1 MRVTLSPLLRIA
13 ILVFVVCPI
22 LAWAAVRP
30 ARVILPEVGSD
41 IICVDAA
48 VCVDDVSKLDSARAL
63 YTEAVSFVAQHI
75 GGIEGRPKVVFCSTQ
90 ACADHFGLG
99 ARSAVTVG
107 QFGSVAVL
115 PFLSDEAFRY
125 YIQAFMIYDLKG
137 EIHYNNVVF
146 HLTFGLQDQSAAEP
160 LNPRRYGSRTLRDV
174 AVYRNSMFSPAQA
187 GAIVEYLKC
196 KLTAEEPDGFDAPAI
211 RQALD
216 NYWFPRAELPGA

>member
-1 MRVTLSPLLRIA
+1 MVCGNNFFCTDKMEKHKLEESIVAAFADVEAPPDWALVRSREGSEPAEVEA
-13 ILVFVVCPI
+13 IFRGVKDWRNLHVFKM
-22 LAWAAVRP
+22 
-30 ARVILPEVGSD
+30 D
-41 IICVDAA
+41 QD
-48 VCVDDVSKLDSARAL
+48 
-63 YTEAVSFVAQHI
+63 
-75 GGIEGRPKVVFCSTQ
+75 
-90 ACADHFGLG
+90 
-99 ARSAVTVG
+99 
-107 QFGSVAVL
+107 AVL
-115 PFLSDEAFRY
+115 SFLSDEAFRY

-174 AVYRNSMFSPAQA
+174 AVYRNSMFSPAQV

-216 NYWFPRAELPGA
+216 NYWLARADVPAA